1 MTLQVVAA
9 TDRLGREI
17 KQGDLT
23 TAEGRAHLRGQLS
36 GIPVEIWLNKYAG
49 PSGGQKGLRLYLHDG
64 RVISHDRHG
73 AEDVLV
79 LTDGDRVQRWH
90 IPCTIYMHCPAER
103 ILGQKS
109 LFECDP
115 EEVSRTTRR
124 RMAEVELLLTLQ
136 QQLRGP
142 H

>member
-1 MTLQVVAA
+1 M
-9 TDRLGREI
+9 
-17 KQGDLT
+17 
-23 TAEGRAHLRGQLS
+23 
-36 GIPVEIWLNKYAG
+36 
-49 PSGGQKGLRLYLHDG
+49 
-64 RVISHDRHG
+64 
-73 AEDVLV
+73 LV

-90 IPCTIYMHCPAER
+90 IPGTIYTHCLAER

-124 RMAEVELLLTLQ
+124 RMAEVELLLTLH

>member
-1 MTLQVVAA
+1 
-9 TDRLGREI
+9 
-17 KQGDLT
+17 
-23 TAEGRAHLRGQLS
+23 
-36 GIPVEIWLNKYAG
+36 
-49 PSGGQKGLRLYLHDG
+49 
-64 RVISHDRHG
+64 
-73 AEDVLV
+73 
-79 LTDGDRVQRWH
+79 
-90 IPCTIYMHCPAER
+90 MHCLAER

-124 RMAEVELLLTLQ
+124 RMAEVELLLTLH